1 MVVDQEAVIR
11 EFKNQG
17 NMTARLLFNISC
29 VLAKAAADRA
39 VDIGKMVSTK
49 IETMPG
55 EKKSID
61 ALKKRV
67 DTLDYN
73 QFSNNEMNLDK
84 LKAYL
89 KEYGIQFHAE
99 ELANGNYNYWF
110 KSKDQKQFQAALE
123 RVKEDIIN
131 DKKQIKSLQKSPKD
145 LKPQEQ
151 IAKHKAAA
159 PKQSVGTKVK
169 KPTKSV

>member
-39 VDIGKMVSTK
+39 VDIGKTVSTK

-61 ALKKRV
+61 ALKKRG
-67 DTLDYN
+67 DTLDYK

-99 ELANGNYNYWF
+99 
-110 KSKDQKQFQAALE
+110 
-123 RVKEDIIN
+123 
-131 DKKQIKSLQKSPKD
+131 
-145 LKPQEQ
+145 
-151 IAKHKAAA
+151 
-159 PKQSVGTKVK
+159 
-169 KPTKSV
+169 

>member
-1 MVVDQEAVIR
+1 MVVDQEGAIR

-17 NMTARLLFNISC
+17 VMTARLLFNISS
-29 VLAKAAADRA
+29 VLAKSLADGA
-39 VDIGKMVSTK
+39 VDISKKVSAK
-49 IETMPG
+49 IEARPG

-61 ALKKRV
+61 ALKKRG
-67 DTLDYN
+67 DTLDYK

-99 ELANGNYNYWF
+99 ELANG
-110 KSKDQKQFQAALE
+110 
-123 RVKEDIIN
+123 
-131 DKKQIKSLQKSPKD
+131 KD

-159 PKQSVGTKVK
+159 PKQSVGTKIK

>member
-17 NMTARLLFNISC
+17 GMSARLLYNISC
-29 VLAKAAADRA
+29 VLAKSLADRA
-39 VDIGKMVSTK
+39 ADIRKMVSSK

-61 ALKKRV
+61 ALKKRG
-67 DTLDYN
+67 DTLDYK

-123 RVKEDIIN
+123 RVKEDII
-131 DKKQIKSLQKSPKD
+131 QKTPKD